1 MLKCNLLAI
10 VNYQREKSIEKVY
23 VEPDL
28 FKRRRSNK
36 LTQLLKKF
44 IY

>member
-23 VEPDL
+23 VEPD
-28 FKRRRSNK
+28 KRRRSNK